1 MSYQRVLN
9 DLRRRERLN
18 PEPVEPEGAST
29 QARPASARN
38 VGFAPLPRPEPV
50 DAGVYYFGGREM
62 TEAERWAHGGFW
74 HEIENS
80 SNVSR
85 IAYDKLAD
93 SLYIEFTN
101 WLPGQ
106 PIGYIGGRG
115 SIYRYAYVSLPEAIS
130 FYNATSA
137 GVWVWDE
144 LRVRGTWSGHK
155 KPYSLTGRPDEYLP
169 RYAVEEEDG
178 EWFKQ
183 RYYWEPLGSS
193 YRTSQLPDREAPS
206 LKKIARIAS
215 RYREEAYGIP
225 DTYLEYA
232 EFMRDIGD
240 GYVPPSTAPNRA
252 TPNRGSQAKPNR
264 GK

>member
-9 DLRRRERLN
+9 DLRRQERLN

-62 TEAERWAHGGFW
+62 TEAERWAHGGDW
-74 HEIENS
+74 HEVDS

-85 IAYDKLAD
+85 IAYNKLD
-93 SLYIEFTN
+93 GSLYVEFTN

-115 SIYRYAYVSLPEAIS
+115 SVYRYHPVSISEAVD
-130 FYNATSA
+130 FYNSTSA

-144 LRVRGTWSGHK
+144 LRIRGTWTGHK
-155 KPYSLTGRPDEYLP
+155 KDYALLSRPDEYLP
-169 RYAVEEEDG
+169 RAAMMYGGE
-178 EWFKQ
+178 EWFIP
-183 RYYWEPLGSS
+183 RESWSPATETVYTSELSDAPAPPLA
-193 YRTSQLPDREAPS
+193 R
-206 LKKIARIAS
+206 IARIAS
-215 RYREEAYGIP
+215 RYREEVYGIP
-225 DTYLEYA
+225 DPYA
-232 EFMRDIGD
+232 ELLGD
-240 GYVPPSTAPNRA
+240 GVVSPSTAPNRA